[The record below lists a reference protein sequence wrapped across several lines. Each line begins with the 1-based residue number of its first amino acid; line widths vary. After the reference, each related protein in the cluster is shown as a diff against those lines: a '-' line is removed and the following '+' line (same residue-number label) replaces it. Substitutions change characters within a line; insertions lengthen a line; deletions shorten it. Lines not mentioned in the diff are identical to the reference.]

1 MFENGSEILRV
12 DFHLHTKTD
21 KEFVYQGEENCFV
34 NDYVDKL
41 ENENIRVGII
51 TNHNKFNVDEYKAIK
66 KAAKRR
72 GIFILP
78 GVELSI
84 KEGSNG
90 VHTLIVFNP
99 DEWLANGQDHISRA
113 IDSLFLGID
122 NPGNENTR
130 CNADLINVISLLN
143 ALNKDYFMIF
153 AHVEQKSG
161 FWNECDGGL
170 IETLSHK
177 QEFKQRVLA
186 FQKVRTRD
194 KAQNV
199 RNWMGYELANVEGSD
214 PKQIS
219 EIGKGEQKSYLKIG
233 AFTYHAIK
241 YSLCDY
247 VNRVYSEIPEIGH
260 GYVTEMK
267 CIGGK
272 LEGQVFLPSHELN
285 TLIGIRGSGKS
296 SVLEVLRYGLN
307 LEAAEPDNKY
317 KTNLVK
323 TALGNGG
330 KIEITVIDKHKTKY
344 RICRIREEE
353 PEIYDVNNIRI
364 PVQVND
370 IINNPLYFGQ
380 KDLALTRA
388 GYEMELLDKIVGAAA
403 VDVSREMREV
413 NALIVTYLK
422 KYVEVSDIPNKIE
435 ELNSMN
441 AEIQHRLKVFK
452 EKGIDEKLKKQ
463 TTCNTD
469 LLKLSSI
476 LSRLQNVRNILSKDC
491 EIDELDEL
499 KLDNYTTEYNQD
511 IITKANEQISKII
524 EIIEKIEKEVVELSD
539 TVNVLGNIKEE
550 LKERIDSLKE
560 EFAEIKREISDDT
573 LDVDSYVQYQKQL
586 TANNE
591 EIKNYMLKLKEKDSI
606 EELLRKFFLDRKN
619 ILRRQYESYK
629 VSIDEINERQGELQI
644 NITYLGD
651 KDNFRDNLT
660 KEFKGTGITNGK
672 FDVLIEKYEEF
683 ADIIQD
689 YVLDDS
695 RRMKEELT
703 DAMFIKT
710 SAILKD
716 NYESLLS
723 YTTPNKI
730 EIIYHDKPLSKHSL
744 GQRASALVLF
754 ILTQNDSDLIIIDQP
769 EDDLD
774 NQVIYK
780 ELIQTIRKKKKD
792 MQFIFATHNA
802 NIPVLGDAEKVVAT
816 EYDAEREV
824 INLEQGSIDSEI
836 IHTKIVDIMEGGEEA
851 FEKRKEIY
859 NYW

>member
-1 MFENGSEILRV
+1 MFENGSEIVRV
-12 DFHLHTKTD
+12 DFHLHTKAD
-21 KEFVYQGEENCFV
+21 REFQYQGDENSYV

-41 ENENIRVGII
+41 EAENIRVGII
-51 TNHNKFNVDEYKAIK
+51 TNHNKFDVDEYKAIK
-66 KAAKRR
+66 RAAKRR
-72 GIFILP
+72 DIFILP

-84 KEGSNG
+84 KEGANG

-99 DEWLANGQDHISRA
+99 DEWLTNGQDHISRV

-122 NPGNENTR
+122 NPSNENTR
-130 CNADLINVISLLN
+130 CKDDLINAIKDLN
-143 ALNKDYFMIF
+143 DLNKDYFMIF

-161 FWNECDGGL
+161 FWNECEGGL

-177 QEFKQRVLA
+177 EEFKQRVLA

-199 RNWMGYELANVEGSD
+199 CAWMGYKIANVEGSD

-219 EIGKGEQKSYLKIG
+219 EIGKGKQKTYVKIG
-233 AFTYHAIK
+233 AFSYNSIK

-247 VNRVYSEIPEIGH
+247 ENRVYSEIPQINH

-272 LEGQVFLPSHELN
+272 LEGQAFLPSHELN

-296 SVLEVLRYGLN
+296 SVLEVLRYGLS
-307 LEAAEPDNKY
+307 LEVAEPDNKY

-323 TALGNGG
+323 TVLGNGG
-330 KIEITVIDKHKTKY
+330 KIEITIIDKYKSKY
-344 RICRIREEE
+344 KISRIKEEE
-353 PEIYDVNNIRI
+353 PEIYDVNNIRVPI
-364 PVQVND
+364 HVND
-370 IINNPLYFGQ
+370 IISNPLYFGQ

-388 GYEMELLDKIVGAAA
+388 GYEMELLDKIVGDAA
-403 VDVSREMREV
+403 VDVSREMRGV

-422 KYVEVSDIPNKIE
+422 KYIEVSDIPNKIE

-441 AEIQHRLKVFK
+441 EEIQQRLKIFK
-452 EKGIDEKLKKQ
+452 ENGIDEKLKKQ
-463 TTCNTD
+463 TTCNGD
-469 LLKLSSI
+469 LVKLSSI
-476 LSRLQNVRNILSKDC
+476 FNRLQVIRDSLSKSC
-491 EIDELDEL
+491 EIDEIDEL
-499 KLDNYTTEYNQD
+499 KLDNYITEYNQD
-511 IITKANEQISKII
+511 IIVKANEQVNKII
-524 EIIEKIEKEVVELSD
+524 HIIAKIDKEVVILSD
-539 TVNVLGNIKEE
+539 NVNVLGNIKEE

-560 EFAEIKREISDDT
+560 EFAEIKREINDDT

-586 TANNE
+586 AANNE
-591 EIKNYMLKLKEKDSI
+591 EIKSYMLKLKEKDSI
-606 EELLRKFFLDRKN
+606 EELLRKFFEDRKN
-619 ILRRQYESYK
+619 ILRKQYESYK
-629 VSIDEINERQGELQI
+629 VSIDGINERQGELKI

-672 FDVLIEKYEEF
+672 FDVLIEKYDEF

-689 YVLDDS
+689 YFLDNS
-695 RRMKEELT
+695 RLLKEELT
-703 DAMFIKT
+703 DAMFIKI
-710 SAILKD
+710 SSVLKD
-716 NYESLLS
+716 NYENLLS
-723 YTTPNKI
+723 YTTSNKI
-730 EIIYHDKPLSKHSL
+730 EIVYHNKPLSKHSL
-744 GQRASALVLF
+744 GQRASALILF

-802 NIPVLGDAEKVVAT
+802 NIPVLGDAEKVVAI
-816 EYDAEREV
+816 EYDADNEI
-824 INLEQGSIDSEI
+824 INLEQGSIDSET
-836 IHTKIVDIMEGGEEA
+836 IHKKIVDIMEGGEEA

>member
-12 DFHLHTKTD
+12 DFHLHTKAD
-21 KEFVYQGEENCFV
+21 KEFTYQGEENSFV

-41 ENENIRVGII
+41 EDENIRVGII
-51 TNHNKFNVDEYKAIK
+51 TNHNKFDINEYKAIK
-66 KAAKRR
+66 RAAKRR
-72 GIFILP
+72 DIFILP

-84 KEGSNG
+84 KEGANG

-99 DEWLANGQDHISRA
+99 DEWLANGQNHIGRV

-130 CNADLINVISLLN
+130 CNADLIKVISTLN
-143 ALNKDYFMIF
+143 TLNKDYFMIF

-161 FWNECDGGL
+161 FWNECEGGL

-177 QEFKQRVLA
+177 EEFKQRVLA

-194 KAQNV
+194 KEQNV
-199 RNWMGYELANVEGSD
+199 CNWMGYEIANVEGSD
-214 PKQIS
+214 PKKIS
-219 EIGKGEQKSYLKIG
+219 EIGKGEQKTYLKIG
-233 AFTYHAIK
+233 AFTYNAIK

-247 VNRVYSEIPEIGH
+247 ENRVYSEIPEIDH

-272 LEGQVFLPSHELN
+272 LDGQVFLPSHELN

-296 SVLEVLRYGLN
+296 SMLEVLRYGLN

-330 KIEITVIDKHKTKY
+330 KIEITVIDKYKAKY
-344 RICRIREEE
+344 KICRIKEEE
-353 PEIYDVNNIRI
+353 PEIYDVNNIRVPI
-364 PVQVND
+364 QVND
-370 IINNPLYFGQ
+370 VVNNPLYFGQ

-388 GYEMELLDKIVGAAA
+388 GYEMELLDKIVGNAT
-403 VDVSREMREV
+403 VDVSREIRGV
-413 NALIVTYLK
+413 NDLIVTYLK

-452 EKGIDEKLKKQ
+452 ENGIDEKLKKQ
-463 TTCNTD
+463 TTCNDD

-476 LSRLQNVRNILSKDC
+476 LNRLQVVRDTLSRNC
-491 EIDELDEL
+491 EIEEIDELR
-499 KLDNYTTEYNQD
+499 LDNYITEYNQD
-511 IITKANEQISKII
+511 IITKANEQVNKITKII
-524 EIIEKIEKEVVELSD
+524 AKIEKAVVELSD

-560 EFAEIKREISDDT
+560 EFAEIKREINDDT
-573 LDVDSYVQYQKQL
+573 LDVDSYVQYQKRL

-591 EIKNYMLKLKEKDSI
+591 EIKRYILKLKEKDSI
-606 EELLRKFFLDRKN
+606 EELLRKFFSDRKD
-619 ILRRQYESYK
+619 ILRKQYESYK
-629 VSIDEINERQGELQI
+629 ASIDEINERQGELKI

-672 FDVLIEKYEEF
+672 FDALSERYDEF

-689 YVLDDS
+689 YFLDDS
-695 RRMKEELT
+695 RRLKEELT
-703 DAMFIKT
+703 DAMFIKI
-710 SAILKD
+710 SSILND
-716 NYESLLS
+716 NYATLLT
-723 YTTPNKI
+723 YTTSNKI
-730 EIIYHDKPLSKHSL
+730 EIIYHDKPLGKHSL
-744 GQRASALVLF
+744 GQRASALILF

-816 EYDAEREV
+816 EYDADCEI
-824 INLEQGSIDSEI
+824 INLEQGSIDSEA